1 MPRTLPEIKITV
13 ASSPCLSKIRASLAT
28 WITVDEPGAV
38 EIYEVLSLSVAEIS
52 AGAIKSTAIRNRSST
67 ARVFGFDF
75 MLDLPQV
82 RSSTTVLNYN
92 GSSTQGKGF
101 H

>member
-1 MPRTLPEIKITV
+1 
-13 ASSPCLSKIRASLAT
+13 LAT

-38 EIYEVLSLSVAEIS
+38 EIYEVLSLSAAEIS

-75 MLDLPQV
+75 MLDLP
-82 RSSTTVLNYN
+82 
-92 GSSTQGKGF
+92 
-101 H
+101 